1 MAYGNIGATPFGSN
15 QQRVA
20 RYLIEHRRREITHMR
35 TARGFT
41 LIEIMVATAIV
52 AIAATFAVPNIVGWR
67 AKQRFLSAAS
77 DVYEAVK
84 VARAAA
90 IKQNT
95 NAIVQFDTANR
106 RFTVFMDLDGDQNQ
120 DAGESTI
127 HSASYRN
134 DITLDTGGLTN
145 NRLAFDGRGLVANPP
160 LPPQNGI
167 RLSHANYGQ
176 RTIQVTVT
184 GNSRVQ

>member
-1 MAYGNIGATPFGSN
+1 
-15 QQRVA
+15 
-20 RYLIEHRRREITHMR
+20 MR

-77 DVYEAVK
+77 DVHEAVK

-90 IKQNT
+90 IKE
-95 NAIVQFDTANR
+95 NATFSVQFDMANR
-106 RFTVFMDLDGDQNQ
+106 RFTVFLDLDGDGNQ
-120 DAGESTI
+120 DAGERTI
-127 HSASYRN
+127 LSGSYRN
-134 DITLDTGGLTN
+134 DIVLNTGGLPN
-145 NRLAFDGRGLVANPP
+145 NSVTFDSRGLVTNPGT
-160 LPPQNGI
+160 GI
-167 RLSHANYGQ
+167 SLSHAGYGQ

>member
-1 MAYGNIGATPFGSN
+1 
-15 QQRVA
+15 
-20 RYLIEHRRREITHMR
+20 MR
-35 TARGFT
+35 TERGFT

-52 AIAATFAVPNIVGWR
+52 AIAVTFAVPNIVGWR
-67 AKQRFLSAAS
+67 TKQRFLSAAS
-77 DVYEAVK
+77 DVHEAVK

-106 RFTVFMDLDGDQNQ
+106 RFTVFADLDGDGNQ
-120 DAGESTI
+120 DANERTI
-127 HSASYRN
+127 HSASYRD
-134 DITLDTGGLTN
+134 DITLNTGGLTN
-145 NRLAFDGRGLVANPP
+145 NRLVFDSRGLVADPP
-160 LPPQNGI
+160 PPPQNGI
-167 RLSHANYGQ
+167 SLSHANYQ